1 MGYQPNFDPE
11 QDYPSNRKP
20 MSFLQFLL
28 PKDRKFFPL
37 FEQAT
42 SNLVKTSKLLV
53 ELVNVE
59 PEKRK
64 ELVKEIEHQEHQ
76 GDNLTH
82 LIFNEL
88 SRNFI
93 TPFDRE
99 DIHALASAI
108 DDVLD
113 FIHGSAKRIDLYKIK
128 ELPEPIVMLADV
140 ILKGAIELNV
150 AVRNLEDMKQI
161 MLIKE
166 SCVKI
171 NSLENHADDVFNM
184 GIAKLFEEEKD
195 AIQIIKIKEV
205 LQSLET
211 ATDKCE
217 DAANVI
223 QTILVKY
230 A

>member
-1 MGYQPNFDPE
+1 MCSMCSRCSRDSG
-11 QDYPSNRKP
+11 S
-20 MSFLQFLL
+20 L
-28 PKDRKFFPL
+28 
-37 FEQAT
+37 
-42 SNLVKTSKLLV
+42 
-53 ELVNVE
+53 
-59 PEKRK
+59 
-64 ELVKEIEHQEHQ
+64 EHLEHQ
-76 GDNLTH
+76 GDNITH
-82 LIFNEL
+82 MIFNEL

-113 FIHGSAKRIDLYKIK
+113 FIHGSAKRIELYKVTEIS
-128 ELPEPIVMLADV
+128 EAIIALADT

-150 AVRNLEDMKQI
+150 AVRNLENLKQI

-171 NSLENHADDVFNM
+171 NSLENHADDIFNQ

-195 AIQIIKIKEV
+195 PIQVIKLKEI
-205 LQSLET
+205 LSALET

-217 DAANVI
+217 DAANTI

>member
-1 MGYQPNFDPE
+1 MG
-11 QDYPSNRKP
+11 
-20 MSFLQFLL
+20 FLQLLL
-28 PKDRKFFPL
+28 PRDRKFFPL

-42 SNLVKTSKLLV
+42 ENLVKASKVLV
-53 ELVNVE
+53 ELVNTS

-64 ELVKEIEHQEHQ
+64 ELIKEIENLEHT
-76 GDNLTH
+76 GDNITH

-88 SRNFI
+88 GRNFI

-99 DIHALASAI
+99 DIHALASDI

-113 FIHGSAKRIDLYKIK
+113 FIHGSAKRIDLYKVT
-128 ELPEPIVMLADV
+128 ELSDSITMLADC

-150 AVRNLEDMKQI
+150 AVKHLENMKDI
-161 MLIKE
+161 SIIKE
-166 SCVKI
+166 ACVKI

-184 GIAKLFEEEKD
+184 GIARLFEEEKD
-195 AIQIIKIKEV
+195 PINIIKLKEI
-205 LQSLET
+205 LSALET

-217 DAANVI
+217 DAANTV
-223 QTILVKY
+223 QSILVKY

>member
-1 MGYQPNFDPE
+1 MGYKTNFDPE
-11 QDYPSNRKP
+11 QDYTPKRT

-37 FEQAT
+37 FEQST
-42 SNLVKTSKLLV
+42 SNLVKASKVLV
-53 ELVNVE
+53 ELVNTT
-59 PEKRK
+59 PDKRK
-64 ELVKEIEHQEHQ
+64 ELIREIEHLEHQ
-76 GDNLTH
+76 GDNITH
-82 LIFNEL
+82 MIFNEL

-113 FIHGSAKRIDLYKIK
+113 FIHGSAKRIELYKVT
-128 ELPEPIVMLADV
+128 ELSESITLLADC
-140 ILKGAIELNV
+140 ILKGSIELNI
-150 AVRNLEDMKQI
+150 AVKNLENMKQI
-161 MLIKE
+161 MIIKE

-171 NSLENHADDVFNM
+171 NSLENHADDVFNS
-184 GIAKLFEEEKD
+184 GIARLFEEEKD
-195 AIQIIKIKEV
+195 PIKIIKIKEI
-205 LQSLET
+205 LSALET

-217 DAANVI
+217 DAANTI

>member
-1 MGYQPNFDPE
+1 MG
-11 QDYPSNRKP
+11 
-20 MSFLQFLL
+20 FLQLLL
-28 PKDRKFFPL
+28 PRDRKFFPL

-42 SNLVKTSKLLV
+42 ENLVKASKVLV
-53 ELVNVE
+53 ELVNTS

-64 ELVKEIEHQEHQ
+64 ELIKEIENLEHT
-76 GDNLTH
+76 GDNITH

-88 SRNFI
+88 GRNFI

-99 DIHALASAI
+99 DIHALASDI

-113 FIHGSAKRIDLYKIK
+113 FIHGSAKRIDLYKVT
-128 ELPEPIVMLADV
+128 ELSDAITMLADC

-150 AVRNLEDMKQI
+150 AVKHLENMKDI
-161 MLIKE
+161 SIIKE
-166 SCVKI
+166 ACVKI

-184 GIAKLFEEEKD
+184 GIARLFEEEKD
-195 AIQIIKIKEV
+195 PINIIKLKEI
-205 LQSLET
+205 LSALET

-217 DAANVI
+217 DAANTV
-223 QTILVKY
+223 QSILVKY

>member
-1 MGYQPNFDPE
+1 MGYKTNFDPE
-11 QDYPSNRKP
+11 QDYTPKRT

-37 FEQAT
+37 FEQST
-42 SNLVKTSKLLV
+42 SNLVKASKVLV
-53 ELVNVE
+53 ELVNTT
-59 PEKRK
+59 PDKRK
-64 ELVKEIEHQEHQ
+64 DLIREIEHLEHQ
-76 GDNLTH
+76 GDNITH
-82 LIFNEL
+82 MIFNEL

-113 FIHGSAKRIDLYKIK
+113 FIHGSAKRIDLYKVT
-128 ELPEPIVMLADV
+128 ELSESITLLADC
-140 ILKGAIELNV
+140 ILKGSIELNT
-150 AVRNLEDMKQI
+150 AVKNLENMKQI
-161 MLIKE
+161 MVIKE
-166 SCVKI
+166 ACVKI
-171 NSLENHADDVFNM
+171 NSLENHADDVFNS
-184 GIAKLFEEEKD
+184 GIARLFEEEKD
-195 AIQIIKIKEV
+195 PVKIIKIKEI
-205 LQSLET
+205 LSALET

-217 DAANVI
+217 DAANTI